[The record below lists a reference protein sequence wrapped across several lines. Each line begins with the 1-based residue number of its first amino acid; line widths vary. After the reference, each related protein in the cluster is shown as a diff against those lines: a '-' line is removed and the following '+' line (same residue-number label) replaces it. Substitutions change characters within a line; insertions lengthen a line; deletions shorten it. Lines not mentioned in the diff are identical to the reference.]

1 MRLLTFI
8 LNALMRGSLPYRK
21 RKFIPCKSFLKKFS
35 FCLWDLSFFTY
46 NISER
51 VRISIRQ
58 VLVNTIK
65 KIFFQHKHHVLRVQQ
80 VTTVQ
85 IKELPSSVHQ
95 DSSVTKEMGRVLPV
109 LLGISVALQVT
120 NYF

>member
-1 MRLLTFI
+1 MTQFCVDYKLQNMEELL
-8 LNALMRGSLPYRK
+8 G
-21 RKFIPCKSFLKKFS
+21 
-35 FCLWDLSFFTY
+35 
-46 NISER
+46 
-51 VRISIRQ
+51 Q